1 MAVEDNKAVVR
12 RYFDALAAGRPDLL
26 DGVFAPGYVSHA
38 GSAVGEEESGV
49 EAIKQFTSLFHLAFP
64 AARFSLDDLIGEG
77 DKVVL
82 RMTVRGR
89 HEGPFQGLPPTGR
102 TIELVAVDT
111 FRLADGR
118 IVEGWP
124 TDTSL
129 VLLQQLGLLELPGAV
144 P

>member
-1 MAVEDNKAVVR
+1 
-12 RYFDALAAGRPDLL
+12 
-26 DGVFAPGYVSHA
+26 
-38 GSAVGEEESGV
+38 
-49 EAIKQFTSLFHLAFP
+49 
-64 AARFSLDDLIGEG
+64 
-77 DKVVL
+77 
-82 RMTVRGR
+82 MTVRGR